1 MSKAILVLGFAA
13 LIVAIMVF
21 GPFATI
27 WAANTLFPVL
37 AIPYTWQT
45 WLSVILLGAFFRAN
59 VSVKK

>member
-13 LIVAIMVF
+13 LIIVILVF

>member
-1 MSKAILVLGFAA
+1 MSKLILVAGFAA
-13 LIVAIMVF
+13 LIVVILVF